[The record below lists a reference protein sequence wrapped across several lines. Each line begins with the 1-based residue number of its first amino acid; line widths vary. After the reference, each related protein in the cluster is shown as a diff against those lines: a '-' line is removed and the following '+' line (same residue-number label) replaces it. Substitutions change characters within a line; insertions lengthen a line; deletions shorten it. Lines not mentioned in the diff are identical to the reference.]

1 MKFMFKIV
9 RAVNFFLPF
18 FMCWNALLADSPR
31 VLVSIAPLHSLVSQI
46 TEGVGTVDLLLDSR
60 QSPHLFN
67 PTPHDMERLL
77 QADVV
82 FWIGPHLEN
91 GLVRLLQKRDKM
103 NVAVIHAPR
112 LKRLPLRTNED
123 FESHD
128 HHSCGGHHHH
138 HHNHSAE
145 VQEHD
150 EEASSILDAHVWLD
164 PDNALI
170 ILDIIKE
177 TLIQLDPSNQKAY
190 AANYENAV
198 VKLKSLKDEMMVET
212 RALQG
217 KPFLVFHDGYQ
228 YFEKAFG
235 LEGVG
240 SFVLDVGAQPSLK
253 RMRQLQEK
261 IETKGVRCL
270 FAEPQYK
277 SETLTR
283 LAQSLGIKVGVLDY
297 LGIGITPGP
306 NSYAEMMKGLSASLR
321 ACLHD

>member
-1 MKFMFKIV
+1 M
-9 RAVNFFLPF
+9 NWFLPF
-18 FMCWNALLADSPR
+18 LMCWNTLLADSPR
-31 VLVSIAPLHSLVSQI
+31 VLASIAPLHSLVSQI
-46 TEGVGTVDLLLDSR
+46 TKGVGTVDLLLDSR
-60 QSPHLFN
+60 QSPHLVN

-91 GLVRLLQKRDKM
+91 GLVKLLQQRRKM

-112 LKRLPLRTNED
+112 LKHLSLRTNAD
-123 FESHD
+123 FETHGHHCGECH
-128 HHSCGGHHHH
+128 HHSHT
-138 HHNHSAE
+138 HNHSHTHFAE
-145 VQEHD
+145 AQGQM
-150 EEASSILDAHVWLD
+150 EESSSTVDAHVWLD
-164 PDNALI
+164 PDNALV
-170 ILDIIKE
+170 ILGVIKE
-177 TLIQLDPSNQKAY
+177 TLIQLDPSNQKTY
-190 AANYENAV
+190 RANYENAV
-198 VKLKSLKDEMMVET
+198 VQLKSLKDDIMEET
-212 RALQG
+212 KELQG

-261 IETKGVRCL
+261 IKAKNVRCL

-283 LAQSLGIKVGVLDY
+283 LAQSLHIKVGVLDY

-306 NSYAEMMKGLSASLR
+306 NAYAEMMKGLSTSLR
-321 ACLHD
+321 ACLND

>member
-1 MKFMFKIV
+1 
-9 RAVNFFLPF
+9 
-18 FMCWNALLADSPR
+18 MCWNTLFADSPR

-46 TEGVGTVDLLLDSR
+46 TDGVCTVDLLLDSR

-77 QADVV
+77 EADVV

-103 NVAVIHAPR
+103 NVAVIHALR
-112 LKRLPLRTNED
+112 LKHLPLRTNAD
-123 FESHD
+123 FEPHD
-128 HHSCGGHHHH
+128 HRSCVGHHHSH
-138 HHNHSAE
+138 THSAE
-145 VQEHD
+145 VHGQ
-150 EEASSILDAHVWLD
+150 EEASSTFDAHVWLD

-170 ILDIIKE
+170 ILGIIKE
-177 TLIQLDPSNQKAY
+177 TLIQIDPSNQKAY
-190 AANYENAV
+190 RANYENAV
-198 VKLKSLKDEMMVET
+198 VKLKSLKDEIMAET

-306 NSYAEMMKGLSASLR
+306 NSYAEMMKGLSTSLR